1 MSADVFDCQISSV
14 SVRFTR
20 GTRFMFVNDSPA
32 GANAVGRRAVRSDTV
47 EKPDFMRDARRRPL

>member
-1 MSADVFDCQISSV
+1 VSADVFDCQISSV

-32 GANAVGRRAVRSDTV
+32 GANAVGRRAVRSD
-47 EKPDFMRDARRRPL
+47 DR